1 MIHDLFATTPAIPMW
16 SSAVAKTSYFFSGVA
31 FLHGMSNL
39 FYMPLI
45 IKYGRRPVY
54 IVSTLIYGS
63 CLLWAGLAKS
73 YSSELVARL
82 LLGFAGGAADCL
94 APLTITDVFFLHE
107 RGLIMRYSFRSGG
120 WNLIN
125 LMADLIQSLYNCSF
139 LWGWRWSSAVWFD
152 IYSFQLAD
160 YLFCCIGHCMGFACH
175 HRVGYA

>member
-1 MIHDLFATTPAIPMW
+1 MIAMIHDLFGTRPNSLTW

-54 IVSTLIYGS
+54 FVSTLFYGS

-73 YSSELVARL
+73 YPSELAARL

-107 RGLIMRYSFRSGG
+107 RGLIMRYFFRSGG
-120 WNLIN
+120 WMEL
-125 LMADLIQSLYNCSF
+125 DKSH
-139 LWGWRWSSAVWFD
+139 G
-152 IYSFQLAD
+152 
-160 YLFCCIGHCMGFACH
+160 
-175 HRVGYA
+175 